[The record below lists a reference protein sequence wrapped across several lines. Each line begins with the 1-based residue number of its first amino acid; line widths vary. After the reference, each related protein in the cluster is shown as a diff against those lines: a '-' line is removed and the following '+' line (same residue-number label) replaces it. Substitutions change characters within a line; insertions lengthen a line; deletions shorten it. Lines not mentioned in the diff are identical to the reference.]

1 MHIEILNPLHTK
13 NWNPL
18 LDESREFSI
27 FHSSEWAR
35 ALVTSYKYKPS
46 YFVIREKD
54 EIAALI
60 PFMEVRNIFN
70 QKAGVSLPFSDVCQP
85 VITEKI
91 VPANI
96 VEIIIYHAKKLG
108 WNYIDFH
115 GGENLFGSAIA
126 SAEYYGHSLS
136 LDPDA
141 DKIFASFSSS
151 NRRSIRKALKADI
164 EIRENGSLKLLDD
177 FYHLHCITRKR
188 HKLPAQPYFFFRNI
202 HDHIIAKD
210 LGITSCAFY
219 KGKPIAASVY
229 FHIGDSALY
238 KFGASDMQYQ
248 NLRANNLLMWQAIK
262 RYCENGYKN
271 FSFGRTDLDHESLCR
286 FKRGWG
292 TTEYPIKYFRYDLKN
307 DQFLKVDSSGFF
319 NIIKIIFSKMPIG
332 FSKILS
338 RILYKRFG

>member
-1 MHIEILNPLHTK
+1 MHIETLNPLQTK
-13 NWNPL
+13 NWNTL
-18 LDESREFSI
+18 LVQSGEFSI
-27 FHSSEWAR
+27 FHSSEWANT
-35 ALVTSYKYKPS
+35 LVASYQYNPS
-46 YFVIREKD
+46 YFVIKEKD

-60 PFMEVRNIFN
+60 PFMEVKNIFN
-70 QKAGVSLPFSDVCQP
+70 RRSGVSLPFSDVCQP
-85 VITEKI
+85 LITEKI
-91 VPANI
+91 IPAKI
-96 VEIIIYHAKKLG
+96 VEIIIDHAKKLG
-108 WNYIDFH
+108 WKYLDFH
-115 GGENLFGSAIA
+115 GGEKLFGSAIP
-126 SAEYYGHSLS
+126 STEYYGHRLQ
-136 LDPDA
+136 LDHDT

-151 NRRSIRKALKADI
+151 NRRSIRKALKSNI
-164 EIRENGSLKLLDD
+164 EIHENGSLTLLDD

-188 HKLPAQPYFFFRNI
+188 HKLPAQPHSFFRNI

-219 KGKPIAASVY
+219 KGKPIAAAVY
-229 FHIGDSALY
+229 FHIGGSALY

-292 TTEYPIKYFRYDLKN
+292 ATEYPIKYFRYDLKN
-307 DQFLKVDSSGFF
+307 DQFLKVNSSGFYS
-319 NIIKIIFSKMPIG
+319 IIKTIFSKMPIG